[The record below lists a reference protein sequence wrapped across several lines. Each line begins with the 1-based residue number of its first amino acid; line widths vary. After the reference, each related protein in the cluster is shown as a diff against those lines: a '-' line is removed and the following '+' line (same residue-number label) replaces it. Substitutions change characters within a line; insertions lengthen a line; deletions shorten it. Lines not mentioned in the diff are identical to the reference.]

1 MTDTAQAIHA
11 AAKTKISEEKETNL
25 RRLMREMKSVLVA
38 YSGGVDSAYLAA
50 IATEELG
57 KNAVCVMGLSPSVSA
72 FQREE
77 GERIATEF
85 GFNFETIDTR
95 EIEDPAYAANPTNRC
110 YFCKSE
116 LYEKLSAKANAD
128 LLAIVADGTNADDLA
143 DHRPGRV
150 AAAEKAVRSPLAE
163 VGFTKEEIRAQSREL
178 GLPSWDKPAS
188 PCLASRI
195 AHGVPVTIER
205 LSKVE
210 RGEELLRREGFREFR
225 VRVHGDLVRLEI
237 APDEMDA
244 ALSKE
249 MSDKLSKA
257 FKDLGF
263 RFVALDLTGF
273 RSGSMNEKADK
284 K

>member
-1 MTDTAQAIHA
+1 MIDAAQAIHA
-11 AAKTKISEEKETNL
+11 AAKTRISEEKETNL

-50 IATEELG
+50 IATQELG
-57 KNAVCVMGLSPSVSA
+57 RNALCVMGLSPSVSA
-72 FQREE
+72 FQRGE
-77 GERIATEF
+77 GERIAAEF
-85 GFNFETIDTR
+85 GFNFETIDTL

-116 LYEKLSAKANAD
+116 LYAKLSARAGEANFAM
-128 LLAIVADGTNADDLA
+128 VADGTNADDLS

-150 AAAEKAVRSPLAE
+150 AAAEREVRSPLAE
-163 VGFTKEEIRAQSREL
+163 VGFTKEEIRTQSRMH
-178 GLPSWDKPAS
+178 GLPTWDKPAS

-210 RGEELLRREGFREFR
+210 KGEEFLRQQGFREFR
-225 VRVHGDLVRLEI
+225 VRVHDDLVRIEI
-237 APDEMDA
+237 SPDEMDA
-244 ALSKE
+244 ALTRE
-249 MSDKLSKA
+249 MTEKLSRA

-273 RSGSMNEKADK
+273 RSGSMNEK
-284 K
+284 